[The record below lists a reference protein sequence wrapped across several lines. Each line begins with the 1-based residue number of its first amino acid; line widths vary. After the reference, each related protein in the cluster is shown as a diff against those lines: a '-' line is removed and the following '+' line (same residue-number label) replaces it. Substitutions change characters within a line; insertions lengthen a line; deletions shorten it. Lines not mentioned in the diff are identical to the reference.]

1 MSTSSALE
9 TRLLG
14 LQVAEVYRFAPTAA
28 GFSFFGALLTLG
40 VLIEIGDTRRAAL
53 WFCYATAV
61 TFCRAFL
68 IVAYRRRPGNSDP
81 RKWAAGTVATNALAG
96 AQWGVLGTVLFPP
109 EPVYAQLFVFM
120 VIICFVA
127 GSTTAYSA
135 VRGAHEALAI
145 PATLPTAVYVFF
157 VHDGVHLYAGIAALF
172 FCFAIFYYAGKLHR
186 HHDTSLRL
194 QIERDDL
201 AALTAVLNRKL
212 EQEKSDLVH
221 HAAVC
226 GASAQT
232 AREEAA
238 RLVALFERSPLAQL
252 QCDANGGIVA
262 ANGAAQRLFGR
273 TSGQLLGSPI
283 ASLLA
288 GSGAPGARFS
298 DVSLAEIVAVDVVG
312 AGGGKVA
319 CTASLT
325 PLPPAQG
332 HRAGFGVVLTGVPV
346 GVE

>member
-28 GFSFFGALLTLG
+28 AFSFFGALITLG

-53 WFCYATAV
+53 WFFYATAV
-61 TFCRAFL
+61 TFCRALL

-81 RKWAAGTVATNALAG
+81 RKWATGTVATNALAG
-96 AQWGVLGTVLFPP
+96 VQWGVLGTVLFPST
-109 EPVYAQLFVFM
+109 PVYAQLFAFM

-135 VRGAHEALAI
+135 VRGAHAALAI
-145 PATLPTAVYVFF
+145 PATLPTAAYVFF

-186 HHDTSLRL
+186 HHDASLRL

-201 AALTAVLNRKL
+201 AALSAVLNRKL

-221 HAAVC
+221 RAAVRT
-226 GASAQT
+226 AAAET

-238 RLVALFERSPLAQL
+238 RLVALFERSPLPQL
-252 QCDANGGIVA
+252 RCDANGGIVA

-273 TSGQLLGSPI
+273 NRGQLLGSPM

-288 GSGAPGARFS
+288 GSGASGARFS
-298 DVSLAEIVAVDVVG
+298 EVTLPEIVAVNVVG
-312 AGGGKVA
+312 PDGGKLA

-325 PLPPAQG
+325 PLPPVEG
-332 HRAGFGVVLTGVPV
+332 RRAGFGVVLTGVPAR
-346 GVE
+346 VE